1 MLIAGVFILAI
12 LLDLIATGIASR
24 VARRRYL
31 RRKEVADCVS
41 SVTQSGINRTFM
53 KVVADYMD
61 SLIRYQ
67 LRLLGCVPSHRI
79 RNLIL
84 SHIYG
89 MRIGKNVVIY
99 GGFEIRS
106 PWNICIGEGS
116 IIGDESKLDGRN
128 EIVIG
133 KHVNFSTGVWIWT
146 EQHDFQSQS
155 FACKGGKVEIGDRAW
170 ISARTI
176 ILPGRKIGGGSVV
189 AAGAVVVK
197 DTEPYGVYGGVP
209 AKKIGERNQNL
220 EYSFDGEHQHFF

>member
-1 MLIAGVFILAI
+1 MLIAFFFILAI

-24 VARRRYL
+24 VARKRYL
-31 RRKEVADCVS
+31 RRKEVADCVLP
-41 SVTQSGINRTFM
+41 VTKTGINAMF
-53 KVVADYMD
+53 KEVVIDYMD

-67 LRLLGCVPSHRI
+67 LRLLGGFPSHRI

-133 KHVNFSTGVWIWT
+133 KHVNFSTGVWIG
-146 EQHDFQSQS
+146 QNSMIFKVR
-155 FACKGGKVEIGDRAW
+155 ALRVKVEKLKLVIVLG
-170 ISARTI
+170 
-176 ILPGRKIGGGSVV
+176 
-189 AAGAVVVK
+189 
-197 DTEPYGVYGGVP
+197 
-209 AKKIGERNQNL
+209 
-220 EYSFDGEHQHFF
+220 